1 MEQIVF
7 SDEDLVGI
15 FQHDDDVVVILS
27 VANAEVRRVLI
38 DTKILAILFFLVPS
52 SRWGLTH

>member
-15 FQHDDDVVVILS
+15 FQHDDVVVILS